1 MKRFVILTSL
11 LLALLPARAQQPDG
25 LRSFKIYAP
34 EEEIVQ
40 GDHIEIV
47 YVLEADQYRI
57 SGFDGG
63 MDRAVL
69 EKLDLVKPEGYEDE
83 DYYHVEVHTRFRI
96 TGSGRLRVH
105 AMSALIGDE
114 RVKSDSLLIDVKPHP
129 EYGQEWEIARRFLLS
144 RGTTDEKDHLEYK
157 YGSKTLCAFS
167 DASKRSFAIVV
178 RRDYQPYIENPVLAY
193 GIGNSMWSGEDT
205 AQDNSIYHILSR
217 YGEQLEGLRARRQV
231 YRALP
236 ATSYAPRADGV
247 RPLLGSIEY
256 GQGSPFNAL
265 LPKEKYESVD
275 STCLAG
281 CGPVALAQVLTY
293 YRNPVQPQG
302 TGSYTLTGGKEYKVK
317 MQDHPVKWDGS
328 DADNAALMLD
338 CVGSVMAKLSPTGTS
353 SSLVNFKAGLIN
365 YWGYSPLCTW
375 MNDYGDIQM
384 LEALY
389 REMDQGRPVIVAD
402 ENHLLVVDGYDGEF
416 FHLNLGWKGYC
427 NGYYRALVVPG
438 VSGNQLP
445 FKEMLVGIQPMRKGA
460 AFPAKVKVKKA
471 GTLSKLLSKS
481 MQERVTK
488 LTVSGTLDGDD
499 IRLLRVMAG
508 AADRLDGGSAEGH
521 GSLMELDLTKAK
533 IVGGK
538 AYAHVPAEGQT
549 LSGSVTKNGKRTE
562 YRFDM
567 SHLTEQDWKQ
577 IYDLGLNEIGNIRIG
592 RTDKGEAYLDF
603 YAEDGVVDSQMFSR
617 CSNLRT
623 VWLPKATAVVGHD
636 AFFECRALEKV
647 YNLPRRVADG
657 AFRNTPHYQ
666 K

>member
-1 MKRFVILTSL
+1 MKRFAILTSL
-11 LLALLPARAQQPDG
+11 LLALLPALAQQPDG

-445 FKEMLVGIQPMRKGA
+445 FKEMLVGIQPMRKGD

>member
-1 MKRFVILTSL
+1 
-11 LLALLPARAQQPDG
+11 
-25 LRSFKIYAP
+25 
-34 EEEIVQ
+34 
-40 GDHIEIV
+40 
-47 YVLEADQYRI
+47 
-57 SGFDGG
+57 
-63 MDRAVL
+63 
-69 EKLDLVKPEGYEDE
+69 
-83 DYYHVEVHTRFRI
+83 
-96 TGSGRLRVH
+96 
-105 AMSALIGDE
+105 
-114 RVKSDSLLIDVKPHP
+114 
-129 EYGQEWEIARRFLLS
+129 
-144 RGTTDEKDHLEYK
+144 
-157 YGSKTLCAFS
+157 
-167 DASKRSFAIVV
+167 
-178 RRDYQPYIENPVLAY
+178 
-193 GIGNSMWSGEDT
+193 
-205 AQDNSIYHILSR
+205 
-217 YGEQLEGLRARRQV
+217 
-231 YRALP
+231 
-236 ATSYAPRADGV
+236 
-247 RPLLGSIEY
+247 
-256 GQGSPFNAL
+256 
-265 LPKEKYESVD
+265 
-275 STCLAG
+275 
-281 CGPVALAQVLTY
+281 
-293 YRNPVQPQG
+293 
-302 TGSYTLTGGKEYKVK
+302 

-445 FKEMLVGIQPMRKGA
+445 FKEMLVGIQPMRKGD